1 MFMTTKPVISVV
13 LGTYNRLSF
22 LKLTIESIRA
32 GLENLSREIFVI
44 DGGSTDGTTQ
54 WLIKQ
59 KDIVTMVQHNRGKW
73 NGKPIER
80 RSWGYFMNL
89 GFRSAQGKYVCMLSD
104 DCLVVPGAIIN
115 GYNLFEEELAK
126 GKKVGAVA
134 FYWRNWPEQEKYWV
148 GITLGNKMFVNHG
161 MYLKRVLEDVNYIDE
176 ETYHFYHADGDLC
189 LKLWQNGYEC
199 IDSPNSYVEHY
210 SHANKQVR
218 TSNLDK
224 QKKDWNN
231 YLNKW
236 KGIFYDD
243 KLNNIGGWLEKEFD
257 DNSKSYKKFESIGK
271 VTNILHAVE
280 KIRRF
285 IRLG

>member
-104 DCLVVPGAIIN
+104 DCLVIPGAIRN
-115 GYNLFEEELAK
+115 GFDLFEKKLAE
-126 GKKVGAVA
+126 G
-134 FYWRNWPEQEKYWV
+134 EK
-148 GITLGNKMFVNHG
+148 
-161 MYLKRVLEDVNYIDE
+161 
-176 ETYHFYHADGDLC
+176 
-189 LKLWQNGYEC
+189 
-199 IDSPNSYVEHY
+199 
-210 SHANKQVR
+210 
-218 TSNLDK
+218 
-224 QKKDWNN
+224 
-231 YLNKW
+231 
-236 KGIFYDD
+236 
-243 KLNNIGGWLEKEFD
+243 
-257 DNSKSYKKFESIGK
+257 
-271 VTNILHAVE
+271 
-280 KIRRF
+280 
-285 IRLG
+285 